1 MVKMVKSAIVAA
13 DDKEQIS
20 KISNIL
26 TELDFS
32 VITSQNTLNAILK
45 LLNNKVHL
53 LIIDI
58 NNRIEEKI
66 EAIEIVKKL
75 RPRLPIVVFI
85 NDNGIDVIR
94 ELAEAGAFYVANRTV
109 GKEKLGDI
117 LQAVNKYHEIKDNIE
132 RENYDK
138 IVVKNIKKKKLSPVI

>member
-1 MVKMVKSAIVAA
+1 MVKMVKSAIIAA

-75 RPRLPIVVFI
+75 RPRLPILVFI
-85 NDNGIDVIR
+85 DDNGIDVIR
-94 ELAEAGAFYVANRTV
+94 ELAEAGAFYVAIKAV
-109 GKEKLGDI
+109 EKEKLKDI
-117 LQAVNKYHEIKDNIE
+117 IHAVNKYYEIKNNIE
-132 RENYDK
+132 RKNYDK
-138 IVVKNIKKKKLSPVI
+138 IAVKNVKKKKLSPVI